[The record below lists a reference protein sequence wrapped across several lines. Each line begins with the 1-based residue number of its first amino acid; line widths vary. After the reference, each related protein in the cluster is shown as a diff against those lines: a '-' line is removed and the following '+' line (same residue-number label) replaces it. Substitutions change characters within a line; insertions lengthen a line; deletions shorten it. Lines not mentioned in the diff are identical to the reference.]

1 MKDLNPCLSFQI
13 TYGGEKK
20 RSFCFCMSIIYLSTP
35 CVAFQLC
42 LSVRMTLYLKRH
54 LHLTLS
60 SVPLNVTRKFMY
72 LRRRLMGNLK

>member
-20 RSFCFCMSIIYLSTP
+20 RSFCFCMSIIYLSTS

-42 LSVRMTLYLKRH
+42 LSIHMTLYLKCH

-60 SVPLNVTRKFMY
+60 SCPSKCDKKIYVFKKAINGKS
-72 LRRRLMGNLK
+72 